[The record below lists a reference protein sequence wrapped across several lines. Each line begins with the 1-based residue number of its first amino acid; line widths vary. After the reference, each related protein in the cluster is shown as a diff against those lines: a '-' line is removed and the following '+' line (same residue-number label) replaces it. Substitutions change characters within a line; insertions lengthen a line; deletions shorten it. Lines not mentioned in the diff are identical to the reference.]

1 MLEKIMTLF
10 LDHPGIDLRIREM
23 CRVEP
28 RIQAVLER
36 AVFHEITPQYDRI
49 RSYHVLRAELQQ
61 LVGWHAAHT
70 ALRNSAD
77 YQLIL
82 EALIDLLPPDA
93 SESDLDDRASSPEA
107 RASGPEAS
115 ISNPDAR
122 KSNIDARKSDPEAGE
137 RDPYSSKRDPEAL
150 ECSPKRRK
158 PLPFIHPPF
167 P

>member
-10 LDHPGIDLRIREM
+10 LDRPGIDLRIREI

-49 RSYHVLRAELQQ
+49 RAYHALRAELQQ

-93 SESDLDDRASSPEA
+93 SESD
-107 RASGPEAS
+107 
-115 ISNPDAR
+115 PDASE
-122 KSNIDARKSDPEAGE
+122 SNIDASEN
-137 RDPYSSKRDPEAL
+137 DPEAL
-150 ECSPKRRK
+150 ECSPNRRR

>member
-1 MLEKIMTLF
+1 MLDKIMTLF
-10 LDHPGIDLRIREM
+10 LDRPGIDLRIREM
-23 CRVEP
+23 YRVEP

-93 SESDLDDRASSPEA
+93 SESDLEA
-107 RASGPEAS
+107 REIDPVALECG
-115 ISNPDAR
+115 PDASEVDPDASE
-122 KSNIDARKSDPEAGE
+122 SNNNAGE
-137 RDPYSSKRDPEAL
+137 SNPEAL
-150 ECSPKRRK
+150 EWRPNRRRS
-158 PLPFIHPPF
+158 LPFIHPPF

>member
-1 MLEKIMTLF
+1 MLDKIMTLF
-10 LDHPGIDLRIREM
+10 LDRPGIDLRIREI
-23 CRVEP
+23 CHVEP

-93 SESDLDDRASSPEA
+93 SESDPEA
-107 RASGPEAS
+107 REIDPVALECGPDASEVDPEAS
-115 ISNPDAR
+115 
-122 KSNIDARKSDPEAGE
+122 E

>member
-1 MLEKIMTLF
+1 MLDKIMTLF
-10 LDHPGIDLRIREM
+10 LDRPGIDLRIREI

-49 RSYHVLRAELQQ
+49 RAYHALRAELQQ

-93 SESDLDDRASSPEA
+93 SESDPEA
-107 RASGPEAS
+107 REIDPVALECG
-115 ISNPDAR
+115 PDASEVDPDASE
-122 KSNIDARKSDPEAGE
+122 SNIDASE
-137 RDPYSSKRDPEAL
+137 SDPEAL
-150 ECSPKRRK
+150 ECSLNRRR